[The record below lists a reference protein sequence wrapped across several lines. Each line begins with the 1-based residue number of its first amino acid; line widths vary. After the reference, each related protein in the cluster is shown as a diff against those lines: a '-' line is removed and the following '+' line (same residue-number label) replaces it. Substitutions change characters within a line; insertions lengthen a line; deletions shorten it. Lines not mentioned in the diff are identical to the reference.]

1 MEDEYIENKKLKQ
14 NNQKYKMYDILNLIE
29 EKHIDMY
36 FNISKKELD
45 KYINEIIKKY
55 EINDDYD
62 LYYYTNMIIKKIFG
76 IYDSHTKLLFEKGD
90 FYLPVRLK
98 YINNKLYIIRT
109 TKETKTLLYSEVKKI
124 ENIDINIIIEEIKSI
139 VASSTEEYVTS
150 QIELFLINGYKIKSL
165 PSIDSKLD
173 EFNFTVNKDEKIIDM
188 KLTKDEG
195 YLLPVNK
202 PKENYSYELKDD
214 KIIIV
219 YNKCREEYDGQM
231 IEFVNKIESESKK
244 FGIEK
249 FIVDIRGNQ
258 GGNSEIIN
266 PLIEFL
272 KDKKTVTLVD
282 EYVFSGGRFAI
293 LDLKNINSK
302 FVGTGI
308 GTQLNC
314 FGNAPIT
321 KYDNFIIP
329 ISNKYFY
336 MDTSYSYDD
345 FRYADT
351 KEKFKKL
358 KQNKELFVPQI
369 FEPDYYSK
377 KNIDDYK
384 VGFDREL
391 EFAIELLKEEKLQKG
406 VKK

>member
-1 MEDEYIENKKLKQ
+1 MNAKEKIK
-14 NNQKYKMYDILNLIE
+14 DILNLIE
-29 EKHIDMY
+29 ERHIDMY
-36 FNISKKELD
+36 FNISKEELD
-45 KYINEIIKKY
+45 RYIDEIIEMY
-55 EINDDYD
+55 DINDDYS

-249 FIVDIRGNQ
+249 FIIDIRGNQ

-282 EYVFSGGRFAI
+282 EYVFSSGRFAI

-384 VGFDREL
+384 DGFDREL

>member
-1 MEDEYIENKKLKQ
+1 MMNAKEKIK
-14 NNQKYKMYDILNLIE
+14 DILNLIE
-29 EKHIDMY
+29 ERHIDMY
-36 FNISKKELD
+36 FNISKEELD
-45 KYINEIIKKY
+45 RYIDEIIEMY
-55 EINDDYD
+55 DINDDYS

-124 ENIDINIIIEEIKSI
+124 GNIDINKIIEEIKSI

-173 EFNFTVNKDEKIIDM
+173 EFNFTVNSDEKIIDM

-249 FIVDIRGNQ
+249 FIIDIRGNQ

>member
-1 MEDEYIENKKLKQ
+1 MMNAKEKIK
-14 NNQKYKMYDILNLIE
+14 DILNLIE
-29 EKHIDMY
+29 ERHIDMY
-36 FNISKKELD
+36 FNISKEELD
-45 KYINEIIKKY
+45 RYIDEIIEMY
-55 EINDDYD
+55 DINDDYS

-139 VASSTEEYVTS
+139 VASSTEEYITS

-173 EFNFTVNKDEKIIDM
+173 EFNFTVNMDEKIIDM

-249 FIVDIRGNQ
+249 FIIDIRGNQ

-384 VGFDREL
+384 DGFDREL
-391 EFAIELLKEEKLQKG
+391 EFAIELLKEEELQKG

>member
-1 MEDEYIENKKLKQ
+1 MMNAKEKIK
-14 NNQKYKMYDILNLIE
+14 DILNLIE
-29 EKHIDMY
+29 ERHIDMY
-36 FNISKKELD
+36 FNISKEELD
-45 KYINEIIKKY
+45 RYIDEIIEMY
-55 EINDDYD
+55 DINDDYS

-173 EFNFTVNKDEKIIDM
+173 EFNFTVNSDEKIIDM

-249 FIVDIRGNQ
+249 FIIDIRGNQ

-282 EYVFSGGRFAI
+282 EYVFSSGRFAI

-384 VGFDREL
+384 DGFDREL

>member
-1 MEDEYIENKKLKQ
+1 MMNAKEKIK
-14 NNQKYKMYDILNLIE
+14 DILNLIE
-29 EKHIDMY
+29 ERHIDMY
-36 FNISKKELD
+36 FNISKEELD
-45 KYINEIIKKY
+45 RYIDEILEMY
-55 EINDDYD
+55 DINDDYS

-76 IYDSHTKLLFEKGD
+76 IYDSHTKLLFEKSD
-90 FYLPVRLK
+90 FYLPIRFK

-109 TKETKTLLYSEVKKI
+109 TEETKSLLYSEVKKI
-124 ENIDINIIIEEIKSI
+124 ENIDINIIIDEIKSI
-139 VASSTEEYVTS
+139 IASSTEEYITS

-165 PSIDSKLD
+165 PSINSKLD

-195 YLLPVNK
+195 YLLSINK
-202 PKENYSYELKDD
+202 PKENYSYEIIDD
-214 KIIIV
+214 KMIIV

-249 FIVDIRGNQ
+249 FIIDIRGNQ

-369 FEPDYYSK
+369 FKPDYYSK

-384 VGFDREL
+384 DGFDREL

>member
-1 MEDEYIENKKLKQ
+1 MMNAKDKIK
-14 NNQKYKMYDILNLIE
+14 DILNLIE
-29 EKHIDMY
+29 ERHIDMY
-36 FNISKKELD
+36 FNISKEELD
-45 KYINEIIKKY
+45 RYIDEIIEMY
-55 EINDDYD
+55 DINDDYS

-173 EFNFTVNKDEKIIDM
+173 EFNFTVNSDEKIIDM

-249 FIVDIRGNQ
+249 FIIDIRGNQ

-384 VGFDREL
+384 DGFDREL

>member
-314 FGNAPIT
+314 FGNAPVT
-321 KYDNFIIP
+321 RYDKFIIP

-336 MDTSYSYDD
+336 MDTSYSYDN

-351 KEKFKKL
+351 KEKFKEL

-384 VGFDREL
+384 DGFDREL

>member
-1 MEDEYIENKKLKQ
+1 MMNAKDKIK
-14 NNQKYKMYDILNLIE
+14 DILNLIE
-29 EKHIDMY
+29 ERHIDMY
-36 FNISKKELD
+36 FNISKEELD
-45 KYINEIIKKY
+45 RYIDEIIEMY
-55 EINDDYD
+55 DINDDYS

-109 TKETKTLLYSEVKKI
+109 TMETKTLLYSEVKKI
-124 ENIDINIIIEEIKSI
+124 ENIDINKIIEEIKSI

-173 EFNFTVNKDEKIIDM
+173 EFNFTVNSDEKIIDM

-249 FIVDIRGNQ
+249 FIIDIRGNQ

-282 EYVFSGGRFAI
+282 EYVFSSGRFAI

>member
-1 MEDEYIENKKLKQ
+1 MMNAKEKIK
-14 NNQKYKMYDILNLIE
+14 DILNLIE
-29 EKHIDMY
+29 ERHIDMY
-36 FNISKKELD
+36 FNISKEELD
-45 KYINEIIKKY
+45 RYIDEIIEMY
-55 EINDDYD
+55 DINDDYS

-124 ENIDINIIIEEIKSI
+124 ENIDINKIIEEIKSI

-173 EFNFTVNKDEKIIDM
+173 EFNFTVNSDEKIIDM

-249 FIVDIRGNQ
+249 FIIDIRGNQ

>member
-76 IYDSHTKLLFEKGD
+76 IYDSHTKLLFEKED

-139 VASSTEEYVTS
+139 VASSTEEYITS

-173 EFNFTVNKDEKIIDM
+173 EFNFTVNRDEKIIDM

-302 FVGTGI
+302 FIGTGI

-314 FGNAPIT
+314 FGNAPVT
-321 KYDNFIIP
+321 RYDKFIIP

-384 VGFDREL
+384 DGFDREL

>member
-1 MEDEYIENKKLKQ
+1 MNAKEKIK
-14 NNQKYKMYDILNLIE
+14 DILNLIE
-29 EKHIDMY
+29 ERHIDMY
-36 FNISKKELD
+36 FNISKEELD
-45 KYINEIIKKY
+45 RYIDEIIEMY
-55 EINDDYD
+55 DINDDYS

-173 EFNFTVNKDEKIIDM
+173 EFNFTVNSDEKIIDM

-249 FIVDIRGNQ
+249 FIIDIRGNQ

>member
-1 MEDEYIENKKLKQ
+1 M
-14 NNQKYKMYDILNLIE
+14 
-29 EKHIDMY
+29 
-36 FNISKKELD
+36 
-45 KYINEIIKKY
+45 
-55 EINDDYD
+55 
-62 LYYYTNMIIKKIFG
+62 
-76 IYDSHTKLLFEKGD
+76 
-90 FYLPVRLK
+90 
-98 YINNKLYIIRT
+98 
-109 TKETKTLLYSEVKKI
+109 
-124 ENIDINIIIEEIKSI
+124 
-139 VASSTEEYVTS
+139 
-150 QIELFLINGYKIKSL
+150 
-165 PSIDSKLD
+165 
-173 EFNFTVNKDEKIIDM
+173 
-188 KLTKDEG
+188 
-195 YLLPVNK
+195 
-202 PKENYSYELKDD
+202 
-214 KIIIV
+214 
-219 YNKCREEYDGQM
+219 
-231 IEFVNKIESESKK
+231 
-244 FGIEK
+244 
-249 FIVDIRGNQ
+249 
-258 GGNSEIIN
+258 
-266 PLIEFL
+266 IEFL

-377 KNIDDYK
+377 KNIDDYED
-384 VGFDREL
+384 GFDREL

>member
-76 IYDSHTKLLFEKGD
+76 IYDSHTKLLFEKAD
-90 FYLPVRLK
+90 FYLPIRFK

-109 TKETKTLLYSEVKKI
+109 TKEIKTLLYSEVKKI

-302 FVGTGI
+302 FIGTGI

-314 FGNAPIT
+314 FGNAPVT
-321 KYDNFIIP
+321 RYDKFIIP

-336 MDTSYSYDD
+336 MDTSYSYDN

-351 KEKFKKL
+351 KEKFKEL

-377 KNIDDYK
+377 KNIEDYK
-384 VGFDREL
+384 DGIDREL

>member
-1 MEDEYIENKKLKQ
+1 MNAKEKIK
-14 NNQKYKMYDILNLIE
+14 DILNLIE
-29 EKHIDMY
+29 ERHIDMY
-36 FNISKKELD
+36 FNISKEELD
-45 KYINEIIKKY
+45 RYIDEIIKKY

-249 FIVDIRGNQ
+249 FIIDIRGNQ

-282 EYVFSGGRFAI
+282 EYVFSSGRFAI

-384 VGFDREL
+384 DGFDREL

>member
-1 MEDEYIENKKLKQ
+1 MMNAKEKIK
-14 NNQKYKMYDILNLIE
+14 DILNLIE
-29 EKHIDMY
+29 ERHIDMY
-36 FNISKKELD
+36 FNISKEELD
-45 KYINEIIKKY
+45 RYIDEILEMY
-55 EINDDYD
+55 DINDDYS

-76 IYDSHTKLLFEKGD
+76 IYDSHTKLLFEKSD
-90 FYLPVRLK
+90 FYLPIRFK

-109 TKETKTLLYSEVKKI
+109 TEETKSLLYSEVKKI
-124 ENIDINIIIEEIKSI
+124 ENIDINIIIDEIKSI
-139 VASSTEEYVTS
+139 IASSTEEYITS

-165 PSIDSKLD
+165 PSINSKLD
-173 EFNFTVNKDEKIIDM
+173 EFNFTVNKDEKIMDM

-195 YLLPVNK
+195 YLLPINK
-202 PKENYSYELKDD
+202 SKENYSYEIIDD
-214 KIIIV
+214 KMIIV

-249 FIVDIRGNQ
+249 FIIDIRGNQ

-384 VGFDREL
+384 DGFDREL

>member
-1 MEDEYIENKKLKQ
+1 MMNAKEKIK
-14 NNQKYKMYDILNLIE
+14 DILNLIE
-29 EKHIDMY
+29 ERHIDMY
-36 FNISKKELD
+36 FNISKEELD
-45 KYINEIIKKY
+45 RYIDEILEMY
-55 EINDDYD
+55 DINDDYS

-124 ENIDINIIIEEIKSI
+124 ENIDINKIIEEIKSI

-173 EFNFTVNKDEKIIDM
+173 EFNFTVNSDEKIIDM

-249 FIVDIRGNQ
+249 FIIDIRGNQ

-266 PLIEFL
+266 PLIDFL

-384 VGFDREL
+384 DGFDREL

>member
-1 MEDEYIENKKLKQ
+1 MMNAKEKIK
-14 NNQKYKMYDILNLIE
+14 DILNLIE
-29 EKHIDMY
+29 ERHIDMY
-36 FNISKKELD
+36 FNISKEELD
-45 KYINEIIKKY
+45 RYIDEILEMYDIK
-55 EINDDYD
+55 DDYS

-76 IYDSHTKLLFEKGD
+76 IYDSHTKLLFEKSD
-90 FYLPVRLK
+90 FYLPIRFK

-109 TKETKTLLYSEVKKI
+109 TEETKSLLYSEVKKI
-124 ENIDINIIIEEIKSI
+124 ENIDINIIIDEIKSI
-139 VASSTEEYVTS
+139 IASSTEEYITS

-165 PSIDSKLD
+165 PSINSKLD

-195 YLLPVNK
+195 YLLPINK
-202 PKENYSYELKDD
+202 SKENYSYEIIDD
-214 KIIIV
+214 KMIIV

-249 FIVDIRGNQ
+249 FIIDIRGNQ

-384 VGFDREL
+384 DGFDREL

>member
-1 MEDEYIENKKLKQ
+1 MNAKEKIK
-14 NNQKYKMYDILNLIE
+14 DILNLIE
-29 EKHIDMY
+29 ERHIDMY
-36 FNISKKELD
+36 FNISKEELD
-45 KYINEIIKKY
+45 RYIDEIIEMY
-55 EINDDYD
+55 DINDDYS

-124 ENIDINIIIEEIKSI
+124 ENIDINKIIEEIKSI

-173 EFNFTVNKDEKIIDM
+173 EFNFTVNSDEKIIDM

-249 FIVDIRGNQ
+249 FIIDIRGNQ

>member
-1 MEDEYIENKKLKQ
+1 MIIEGDKMYEKKLKYTL
-14 NNQKYKMYDILNLIE
+14 KLIE
-29 EKHIDMY
+29 ENHLDMY
-36 FNISKKELD
+36 FNITKDELD
-45 KYINEIIKKY
+45 SFIKDIFNEKIIK
-55 EINDDYD
+55 NDSDF
-62 LYYYTNMIIKKIFG
+62 YYYTNVIIKKIFG
-76 IYDSHTKLLFEKGD
+76 KYDSHTKLIFDDND
-90 FYLPVRLK
+90 FYLPVRFK
-98 YINNKLYIIRT
+98 YINNELYIIRT
-109 TKETKTLLYSEVKKI
+109 TEKTKELLYGQVLKI
-124 ENIDINIIIEEIKSI
+124 NDIDINKIIEEIRNMT
-139 VASSTEEYVTS
+139 AYSTEEYIIS
-150 QIELFLINGYKIKSL
+150 QVELFLINGYKIRSL
-165 PSIDSKLD
+165 PSINSNCE
-173 EFNFTVNKDEKIIDM
+173 EFEFSLKKDDKNIDV
-188 KLTKDEG
+188 KLTRDEG
-195 YLLPVNK
+195 YLLPINK
-202 PKENYSYELKDD
+202 PRLNYSLELIDD
-214 KIIIV
+214 KMLIV
-219 YNKCREEYDGQM
+219 YNKCREEYENQM
-231 IEFVNKIESESKK
+231 VDFVNEISTKSTEL
-244 FGIEK
+244 GINK

-266 PLIEFL
+266 PLIDFL

-336 MDTSYSYDD
+336 MDTLYLYDD

-358 KQNKELFVPQI
+358 KQNKKLFVPQI

-384 VGFDREL
+384 NGFDREL
-391 EFAIELLKEEKLQKG
+391 AYAIDILNEEKSLNIRG
-406 VKK
+406 

>member
-1 MEDEYIENKKLKQ
+1 MENEYIENKQ

-219 YNKCREEYDGQM
+219 YNKCKEEYDGQM

-249 FIVDIRGNQ
+249 FIIDIRGNQ

-314 FGNAPIT
+314 FGNAPVT
-321 KYDNFIIP
+321 RYDKFIIP

-336 MDTSYSYDD
+336 MDTSYSYDN

-351 KEKFKKL
+351 KEKFKEL

-377 KNIDDYK
+377 KNIEDYK
-384 VGFDREL
+384 DGIDREL

>member
-1 MEDEYIENKKLKQ
+1 MMNAKEKIR
-14 NNQKYKMYDILNLIE
+14 DILNLIE
-29 EKHIDMY
+29 ERHIDMY
-36 FNISKKELD
+36 FNISKEELD
-45 KYINEIIKKY
+45 RYIDEIIEMY
-55 EINDDYD
+55 DINDDYS

-124 ENIDINIIIEEIKSI
+124 ENIDINKIIEEIKSI

-173 EFNFTVNKDEKIIDM
+173 EFNFTVNSDEKIIDM

-249 FIVDIRGNQ
+249 FIIDIRGNQ

-282 EYVFSGGRFAI
+282 EYVFSSGRFAI

-302 FVGTGI
+302 FVETGI

>member
-1 MEDEYIENKKLKQ
+1 MMNAKEKIK
-14 NNQKYKMYDILNLIE
+14 DILNLIE
-29 EKHIDMY
+29 ERHIDMY
-36 FNISKKELD
+36 FNISKEELD
-45 KYINEIIKKY
+45 RYIDEILEMY
-55 EINDDYD
+55 DINDDYS

-76 IYDSHTKLLFEKGD
+76 IYDSHTKLLFEKSD
-90 FYLPVRLK
+90 FYLPIRFK

-109 TKETKTLLYSEVKKI
+109 TEETKSLLYSEVKKI
-124 ENIDINIIIEEIKSI
+124 ENIDINIIIDEIKSI
-139 VASSTEEYVTS
+139 IASSTEEYITS

-165 PSIDSKLD
+165 PSINSKLD

-195 YLLPVNK
+195 YLLPINK
-202 PKENYSYELKDD
+202 SKENYSYEIIDD
-214 KIIIV
+214 KMIIV

-249 FIVDIRGNQ
+249 FIIDIRGNQ

-336 MDTSYSYDD
+336 MDTSYLYDD

-384 VGFDREL
+384 DEFDREL